1 MAIKEFTQKG
11 RKIMNNFLGVIFGLA
26 FTAAWFT
33 HLFVCFS
40 DDRWGFLIA
49 GAIMFPIAIVHGI
62 GIWFGAW

>member
-1 MAIKEFTQKG
+1 
-11 RKIMNNFLGVIFGLA
+11 MNNIYGAFFGLA
-26 FTAAWFT
+26 FVAAWFT

-62 GIWFGAW
+62 GIWFGVW

>member
-1 MAIKEFTQKG
+1 MQGILSF
-11 RKIMNNFLGVIFGLA
+11 IFVIAGL
-26 FTAAWFT
+26 TAWFT

-62 GIWFGAW
+62 GIWIGIW